1 MSEVILEN
9 VTKNYGDVQGISDIS
24 VEIKPGL
31 TGILGPN
38 GAGKSTMMKMVL
50 GLSRP
55 SIGRVSVMGNDPFT
69 NWKQR
74 NKIGFVPEYDCFY
87 EHMSGLEYVTYFL
100 QMHNYTFQEANKM
113 ARSSL
118 SELGLEEAMD
128 RKIRTYSRGMRQ
140 KTKVARA
147 AVFNPDIFVLDEPF
161 QGADPTTR
169 NLLMNKMKEWAD
181 EGKTIMISSHIL
193 HDIENLTDQIILINN
208 GKMLASGNRHEIRNL
223 MNNIP
228 RQIHVTPI
236 ENKNLRKL
244 AKRMLDESWVR
255 ATRIDNENNEL
266 IIETDSAETFYL
278 ELPKIIQKE
287 KIEIKKINSED
298 DSLDSLYTKLVG
310 GAQWK

>member
-1 MSEVILEN
+1 
-9 VTKNYGDVQGISDIS
+9 
-24 VEIKPGL
+24 
-31 TGILGPN
+31 
-38 GAGKSTMMKMVL
+38 
-50 GLSRP
+50 
-55 SIGRVSVMGNDPFT
+55 
-69 NWKQR
+69 
-74 NKIGFVPEYDCFY
+74 
-87 EHMSGLEYVTYFL
+87 MSGLDYVAYFL
-100 QMHNYTFQEANKM
+100 QMHNYTLQEANEM
-113 ARSSL
+113 ARVSL
-118 SELGLEEAMD
+118 AELGLEDAMD

-169 NLLMNKMKEWAD
+169 HLLMMKMKQWAD

-236 ENKNLRKL
+236 KNTNLRKL

-255 ATRIDNENNEL
+255 ATRIDKENDEL

-278 ELPKIIQKE
+278 ELPRIIKKE
-287 KIEIKKINSED
+287 KIEVKRINSED